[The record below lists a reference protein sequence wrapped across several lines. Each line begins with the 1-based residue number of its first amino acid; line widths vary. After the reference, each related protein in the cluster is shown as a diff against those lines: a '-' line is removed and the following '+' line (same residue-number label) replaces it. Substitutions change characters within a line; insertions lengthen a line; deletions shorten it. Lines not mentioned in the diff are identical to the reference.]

1 VISAAGGP
9 VGSVAEVA
17 AAFELNAEAAT
28 YHEADKELATAILV
42 EILHRDLS
50 QGNRVM
56 RLSRAEELATEFM
69 QRYGKTPCR
78 FFTNGKFAQD
88 AGAGLV
94 LKEWNPATSSTFD
107 TGILVVG
114 ATESACIWV
123 AEDD

>member
-17 AAFELNAEAAT
+17 AFFKLNADPAT
-28 YHEADKELATAILV
+28 YHEADAELANAILV

-56 RLSRAEELATEFM
+56 RLSRAEELADAFM
-69 QRYGKTPCR
+69 ERYATAPCR
-78 FFTNGKFAQD
+78 FYTNGKFAQD

-94 LKEWNPATSSTFD
+94 LKEWNPATGATFD
-107 TGILVVG
+107 TGVLVVG
-114 ATESACIWV
+114 AGESACIWV
-123 AEDD
+123 AEED